1 VRSLWLASARLIDLA
16 AFTPG
21 ADDSA
26 PFYPLQL
33 LLRFARCRICSVV
46 PFVGGFNSSPVIAT
60 SSLMSNPTPSSVTL
74 EPPATR
80 ATQAAPGAARTWSR
94 RFYVLITL
102 VLIGMVVKGFWPSY
116 FGPML
121 GGPSAPR
128 AWVMHLHGAI
138 FTGWMLLLVLQVG
151 LAATGR
157 IAAHRRVGTF
167 GIGYGIAL
175 WVVGCVVTIA
185 APVMHVRAGDW
196 PLDRA
201 AGFVILPLFDMVL
214 WAGFFG
220 GAIAYR
226 ARPEIH
232 KRLMIAATVS
242 LAFAAVA
249 RMQIK
254 APALF
259 YLVWMSPMLAGMA
272 FDLWSRK
279 RVHPAYWISAAAM
292 TVAFA
297 RIFFMESEPW
307 LKIGRALL
315 LPFV

>member
-1 VRSLWLASARLIDLA
+1 M
-16 AFTPG
+16 
-21 ADDSA
+21 
-26 PFYPLQL
+26 
-33 LLRFARCRICSVV
+33 
-46 PFVGGFNSSPVIAT
+46 N
-60 SSLMSNPTPSSVTL
+60 NPTPPLVAL
-74 EPPATR
+74 EPSATSV
-80 ATQAAPGAARTWSR
+80 AAAAPHAARTWSR
-94 RFYVLITL
+94 RFYLAITL
-102 VLIGMVVKGFWPSY
+102 VLIAMVVKGFWPSY

-121 GGPSAPR
+121 GGPSTPR

-138 FTGWMLLLVLQVG
+138 FTGWMLLLLLQVG

-157 IAAHRRVGTF
+157 LAAHRKVGTF
-167 GIGYGIAL
+167 GIAYGVAL
-175 WVVGCVVTIA
+175 WLVGCVVTIA
-185 APVMHVRAGDW
+185 APVMHVRAGAW

-201 AGFVILPLFDMVL
+201 AGFVILPLVDMVL

-259 YLVWMSPMLAGMA
+259 YLVWVSPILAGMA
-272 FDLWSRK
+272 FDQWSRK
-279 RVHPAYWISAAAM
+279 RVHAVYWISLAAM
-292 TVAFA
+292 SVAFV

-315 LPFV
+315 RPFL